1 MKLHISLLFIFLLLT
16 GCEKESSNGDG
27 NGDIQEEC
35 VIEEQFASIQ
45 DDINA
50 ASDGDTVLIQPGTYT
65 GSINFNGKNIVV
77 GSLFLTTGDTSY
89 MRSTIIDANGHGSV
103 VRFEKNEGP
112 GAELA
117 GLTLTG
123 GSAYEGGG
131 IYINGASPTLHH
143 LIITGNEVNTC
154 TEGQTTLTAAGGGV
168 YMNASEASFNIVWIE
183 GNKSEI
189 AGGGIFMQ
197 TSDPSFRSVS
207 VNEDTASDGGAI
219 YMKSSSPEMVR
230 MIIMNNVADNGAGLF
245 LSLSSPTLENIVIAG
260 NEAEVDGVDYTW
272 LMPVLKR

>member
-1 MKLHISLLFIFLLLT
+1 
-16 GCEKESSNGDG
+16 
-27 NGDIQEEC
+27 
-35 VIEEQFASIQ
+35 
-45 DDINA
+45 
-50 ASDGDTVLIQPGTYT
+50 
-65 GSINFNGKNIVV
+65 
-77 GSLFLTTGDTSY
+77 
-89 MRSTIIDANGHGSV
+89 
-103 VRFEKNEGP
+103 
-112 GAELA
+112 
-117 GLTLTG
+117 
-123 GSAYEGGG
+123 
-131 IYINGASPTLHH
+131 
-143 LIITGNEVNTC
+143 
-154 TEGQTTLTAAGGGV
+154 
-168 YMNASEASFNIVWIE
+168 MNASEASFNIVWIE